1 MIASAAIFRGVGL
14 PFDQVNWPLPRPRG
28 TEVLV
33 EVIAC
38 TLCGSDLHSIHGRRS
53 VPVPTILGHE
63 ILGRVVDFGPDA
75 SRVDAAGRPL
85 GVGDRVTWA
94 IVASCGDCFYC
105 RRDLSQKCEHGFK
118 YGHEPLRPGRELS
131 GGLADH
137 CLLVPGTS
145 IFRVPADLSDAV
157 ACPSSCA
164 TATVAAAL
172 EAAGPIAGRSVL
184 ILGAGMLGVTA
195 AAWSRSLGA
204 CDVIVCDPNDDRLS
218 SAAAFGVTKTSS
230 PTRLAGIVAEATG
243 GRGMDI
249 ALELS
254 ARRRR
259 SRGPCLCSGWAV
271 RWYWSARFSRLGRCL
286 LYLSRSSAAASRCE
300 ASTTTHPATY
310 TRPSCSWRRI
320 RSIRL
325 APSLRPGDHSTKSMP
340 SSLRLVRLGFYESE
354 FGLNAARMCSRAAAA
369 DRLLKNLD
377 EESFRWRTF
386 LLGPFTKPVV
396 QPGSDSHLEGLNVG
410 GLVLPIGDH
419 PARGGRT
426 TLFGLVAISL

>member
-1 MIASAAIFRGVGL
+1 MIASAAVFRGVGL
-14 PFDQVNWPLPRPRG
+14 PFDHVKWPLPRPRG
-28 TEVLV
+28 MEVLV

-63 ILGRVVDFGPDA
+63 ILGRAVDFGSEA
-75 SRVDAAGRPL
+75 SRVDAADQPL
-85 GVGDRVTWA
+85 GVGDRVTWG
-94 IVASCGDCFYC
+94 IVASCGACFYC

-145 IFRVPADLSDAV
+145 IFRVPEGLPDAV

-184 ILGAGMLGVTA
+184 VLGAGMLGVTA

-204 CDVIVCDPNDDRLS
+204 SDVIVCDPNDDRLA

-230 PTRLAGIVAEATG
+230 PTQLAGIVAEATD
-243 GRGMDI
+243 GRGMDV

-254 ARRRR
+254 GAPEAIEGARPQLRMGGTLVLVG
-259 SRGPCLCSGWAV
+259 SVFP
-271 RWYWSARFSRLGRCL
+271 
-286 LYLSRSSAAASRCE
+286 
-300 ASTTTHPATY
+300 
-310 TRPSCSWRRI
+310 TRPVSVSPESIVRGCMTVRGVHNYAPRHLHAALVFLAEHPQYPFGALVASWRPLNEIDAVVASASSPGVLRFGI
-320 RSIRL
+320 R
-325 APSLRPGDHSTKSMP
+325 P
-340 SSLRLVRLGFYESE
+340 
-354 FGLNAARMCSRAAAA
+354 
-369 DRLLKNLD
+369 
-377 EESFRWRTF
+377 
-386 LLGPFTKPVV
+386 
-396 QPGSDSHLEGLNVG
+396 
-410 GLVLPIGDH
+410 
-419 PARGGRT
+419 
-426 TLFGLVAISL
+426 